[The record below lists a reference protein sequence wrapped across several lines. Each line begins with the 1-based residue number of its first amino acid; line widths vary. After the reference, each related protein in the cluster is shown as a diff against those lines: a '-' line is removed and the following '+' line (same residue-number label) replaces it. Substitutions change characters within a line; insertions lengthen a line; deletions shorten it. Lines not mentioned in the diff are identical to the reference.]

1 MEVSH
6 KTKDTL
12 LKAGWYPNRKVD
24 ITEAEKLIVSRGF
37 VVYEPVK
44 KFLEEFMD
52 LNIEAKSD
60 KMKGRIEIHNTIIK
74 DLYYP
79 GFRRSGESEAE
90 RNAKEMLVPI
100 GEICDGNFL
109 LYISETG
116 KMYCGMGKLGDNAW
130 EGWERLIMEKGF
142 MLWGSY

>member
-79 GFRRSGESEAE
+79 GFRRSGESEDE
-90 RNAKEMLVPI
+90 RNARQCLYLLEKSAM
-100 GEICDGNFL
+100 EIFFCIYL
-109 LYISETG
+109 RPG
-116 KMYCGMGKLGDNAW
+116 KCIVEWVN
-130 EGWERLIMEKGF
+130 
-142 MLWGSY
+142 